1 MTPADGVNLLAQLM
15 DLAQSVEQDQVACL
29 MLVPAVALGGWVLP
43 IAQNIL
49 LAYAGIKSFRAIQS
63 PLPDDDKQWLTFWLI
78 YSLFDLVV
86 FVADLFLWVVPFYGG
101 IKLAFLIFLGVLNGA
116 VKLYPLLEPFLLQGD
131 AVYKKYEPM
140 VESHLEKLRQQAGF
154 VEGAKMSEAPLKSMA
169 KNSVRSAPTHRTGRV
184 DAPPGEGKP
193 VGETERA
200 LFCDVT
206 ETLDS
211 HNALRA
217 LHGAPPLVWSD
228 QCARWAAKNAIF
240 NSDSGQIQH
249 KFNREGKDRVPFD
262 QGQNVFWQSN
272 GEFADAKAAK
282 EWYSEI
288 SNPGYDFSK
297 PGTSPGTGYFTQVV
311 WHETTHVGMAR
322 SPCGCY
328 VVANYW
334 PPGNWMV
341 AGEFEANVQR
351 PDPSKYAAFKQQE
364 DEAAEA
370 AKVKCQK
377 CAQAI
382 PVGQA
387 YMPTPQGP
395 CCMGCKVMAVPV

>member
-1 MTPADGVNLLAQLM
+1 MVSFCVQLSRFRRLCLFCFRLNLR
-15 DLAQSVEQDQVACL
+15 
-29 MLVPAVALGGWVLP
+29 PP
-43 IAQNIL
+43 
-49 LAYAGIKSFRAIQS
+49 FR
-63 PLPDDDKQWLTFWLI
+63 LTFWLI

-101 IKLAFLIFLGVLNGA
+101 IKLAFLIFLGAHCCQCKMRVSLSLFEPMSLFNKPERVVGVLNGA

-288 SNPGYDFSK
+288 SNPGDIYAIGPAVINNNRHALCVAK
-297 PGTSPGTGYFTQVV
+297 R
-311 WHETTHVGMAR
+311 AR
-322 SPCGCY
+322 LL
-328 VVANYW
+328 
-334 PPGNWMV
+334 
-341 AGEFEANVQR
+341 
-351 PDPSKYAAFKQQE
+351 
-364 DEAAEA
+364 
-370 AKVKCQK
+370 
-377 CAQAI
+377 
-382 PVGQA
+382 
-387 YMPTPQGP
+387 T
-395 CCMGCKVMAVPV
+395 